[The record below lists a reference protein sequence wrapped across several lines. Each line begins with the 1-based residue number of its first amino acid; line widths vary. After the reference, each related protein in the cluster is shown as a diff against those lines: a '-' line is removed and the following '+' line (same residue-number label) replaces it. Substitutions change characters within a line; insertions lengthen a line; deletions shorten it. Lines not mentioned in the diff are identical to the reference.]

1 MSGAT
6 LQPGSGADGELAIE
20 RRFPALRGCLP
31 RVCLT
36 SLPTRV
42 HRLVRLERELVAE
55 QLWIKRDD
63 ESGALYGGNK
73 PRKLEFVLGDALR
86 RGRRTL
92 LTFGGIGTHH
102 GLATALCARNV
113 GLRTILLLLPQP
125 VTDHVRRSLLLD
137 YAAGA
142 EMHYAPTV
150 PLLTLQALRL
160 WVREFLRGNWPYVV
174 PVGGSSALGTLGHV
188 NAAIELQE
196 QIRAGELPEPEWIF
210 APLGTGGT
218 VAGLVLGA
226 KLAGL
231 RARIVA
237 VQVTDILPRSPAQLA
252 KQAESSLTLLRRY
265 LPDVH
270 APLVTAA
277 DFRILSGYLGPA
289 YGAPNDAG
297 CRARALV
304 SQSEGIEL
312 DTTYTAKCMAAM
324 IDAVRMP
331 EYRRGPVLFWNTYS
345 SIDPADHLGPLPD
358 YRQLPAAFHRF
369 FTEAAVP
376 V

>member
-6 LQPGSGADGELAIE
+6 PQPGSGADGELAIE
-20 RRFPALRGCLP
+20 RRFPALRGCLS

-42 HRLVRLERELVAE
+42 HRLVRLERELGAE

-73 PRKLEFVLGDALR
+73 PRKLEFVLGDALK

-102 GLATALCARNV
+102 GLATALCARSV

-160 WVREFLRGNWPYVV
+160 WAREFLRGNWPYVV

-210 APLGTGGT
+210 VPLGTGGT

-289 YGAPNDAG
+289 YGAPTDAG

-304 SQSEGIEL
+304 SQLEGIEL

-324 IDAVRMP
+324 IDAVRTP
-331 EYRRGPVLFWNTYS
+331 EYRRGPVLFWNTFS
-345 SIDPADHLGPLPD
+345 SVDPARHLGPVPD
-358 YRQLPAAFHRF
+358 YRQLPGAFHRF
-369 FTEAAVP
+369 FMEAAVP

>member
-1 MSGAT
+1 MSEAIP
-6 LQPGSGADGELAIE
+6 QCGSGADGELAIE
-20 RRFPALRGCLP
+20 RRFPALRGRLP

-42 HRLVRLERELVAE
+42 HRLVKLERELGAE

-73 PRKLEFVLGDALR
+73 PRKLEFVLGDALK

-102 GLATALCARNV
+102 GLATALCARSV

-150 PLLTLQALRL
+150 PLLTLQALWL
-160 WVREFLRGNWPYVV
+160 WTREFLRGNWPYVV

-237 VQVTDILPRSPAQLA
+237 VQVTDILPRSAAQTR
-252 KQAESSLTLLRRY
+252 QARGEQ
-265 LPDVH
+265 PH
-270 APLVTAA
+270 AAA
-277 DFRILSGYLGPA
+277 AIS
-289 YGAPNDAG
+289 AG
-297 CRARALV
+297 CARPV
-304 SQSEGIEL
+304 G
-312 DTTYTAKCMAAM
+312 KC
-324 IDAVRMP
+324 R
-331 EYRRGPVLFWNTYS
+331 
-345 SIDPADHLGPLPD
+345 
-358 YRQLPAAFHRF
+358 
-369 FTEAAVP
+369 
-376 V
+376 